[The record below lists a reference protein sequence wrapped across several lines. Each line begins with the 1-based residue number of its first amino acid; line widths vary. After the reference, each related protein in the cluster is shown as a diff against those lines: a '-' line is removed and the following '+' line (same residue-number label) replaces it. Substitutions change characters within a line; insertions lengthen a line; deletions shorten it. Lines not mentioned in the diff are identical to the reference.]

1 MTKITNE
8 HDVVVIGAG
17 AAGIAATRRL
27 VDAGVDV
34 LLLEASNRVG
44 GRALSVR
51 KDDGDAIDLGCGWL
65 HSADVNPWTAI
76 AAALGIEIDR
86 TLPPWQD
93 DKHDLGMS
101 LAERRAFHTAST
113 RFWKKFDTGTA
124 PIPDQ
129 PAADFLEPGNPWNSL
144 INATSTYINGAELDC
159 VSALDFARY
168 ADTRINW
175 RVPAGYGTLIARY
188 SAGLP
193 IVLECKAVRIDY
205 SGAAIH
211 IETGDGVLRA
221 RAVIVTVSTNVL
233 AADAIRFTP
242 DIPDAR
248 DAAAHLP
255 LGHAEKVFLTLDDA
269 AEFPKDVHFF
279 GATDR
284 AATGAYQMRPFGR
297 PMIEAYFGG
306 SLARDLQAAGKAAM
320 IAFACEEIA
329 AVLGAA
335 IIARLRPLGASS
347 WAVDPL
353 ILGSYSHAEP
363 GRANARSVLRT
374 PIQNRIFFAGEA
386 CSIDDFSTAHGAY
399 KTGVAAAEAYL
410 AQNKSTA
417 R

>member
-1 MTKITNE
+1 VTKITHE

-27 VDAGVDV
+27 VEVGVDV
-34 LLLEASNRVG
+34 LLLEACNRVG

-51 KDDGDAIDLGCGWL
+51 QDDGDAIDLGCGWL
-65 HSADVNPWTAI
+65 HSADVNPWTDI
-76 AAALGIEIDR
+76 AAALSFEIDR

-101 LAERRAFHTAST
+101 LAQRRAFRTAST
-113 RFWKKFDTGTA
+113 RFWEKFDTDTA

-129 PAADFLEPGNPWNSL
+129 PAADYLEPGNPWNSL
-144 INATSTYINGAELDC
+144 INATSTYINGAELDR
-159 VSALDFARY
+159 VSALDLVRY
-168 ADTRINW
+168 ADTDINW
-175 RVPAGYGTLIARY
+175 RVPAGYGIVIARY
-188 SAGLP
+188 SVGLP
-193 IVLECKAVRIDY
+193 IVLGCKVVRIDH
-205 SGAAIH
+205 SGAAIR

-221 RAVIVTVSTNVL
+221 RVVIVTVSTNVL
-233 AADAIRFTP
+233 AVGAIRFIP

-255 LGHAEKVFLTLDDA
+255 LGHAEKVFLTLDAA
-269 AEFPKDVHFF
+269 AEFPKDVRFF

-306 SLARDLQAAGKAAM
+306 SLARDLQTAGKAAM

-335 IIARLRPLGASS
+335 IIARLRPLGVSS
-347 WAVDPL
+347 WADDPL

-363 GRANARSVLRT
+363 GRANARSVLST

-386 CSIDDFSTAHGAY
+386 CSIHDFSTAHGAY
-399 KTGVAAAEAYL
+399 KTGVAAAEASL
-410 AQNKSTA
+410 AQNKSIA
-417 R
+417 K

>member
-1 MTKITNE
+1 MIE

-27 VDAGVDV
+27 VEAGVDV
-34 LLLEASNRVG
+34 LLLEACNRVG

-51 KDDGDAIDLGCGWL
+51 QDDGDAIDLGCGWL
-65 HSADVNPWTAI
+65 HSADVNPWTDI
-76 AAALGIEIDR
+76 AAALGFEIDR

-93 DKHDLGMS
+93 DKHGLGMS
-101 LAERRAFHTAST
+101 LAQRRAFRTAST
-113 RFWKKFDTGTA
+113 RFWEKFDTDTA
-124 PIPDQ
+124 PVPDQ
-129 PAADFLEPGNPWNSL
+129 PAADYLGPGNQWNSL

-159 VSALDFARY
+159 VSALDLARY
-168 ADTRINW
+168 ADTHVNW
-175 RVPAGYGTLIARY
+175 RVPAGYGTLIAHY

-193 IVLECKAVRIDY
+193 IVLECKVVRIDH
-205 SGAAIH
+205 SGAVIH

-221 RAVIVTVSTNVL
+221 RTVIVTVSTNVL

-242 DIPDAR
+242 DIPGTR

-255 LGHAEKVFLTLDDA
+255 LGYAEKAFFKLDDA
-269 AEFPKDVHFF
+269 AEFPKDVSFF

-320 IAFACEEIA
+320 IAFAYQEIA

-335 IIARLRPLGASS
+335 IIARLRPLGVSS

-363 GRANARSVLRT
+363 GCANARSVLST

-386 CSIDDFSTAHGAY
+386 CSIHDFSTAHGAY

-410 AQNKSTA
+410 AQNNSTA

>member
-1 MTKITNE
+1 VTKITDE

-34 LLLEASNRVG
+34 LLLEACDRVG
-44 GRALSVR
+44 GRAISVR
-51 KDDGDAIDLGCGWL
+51 KDDGGAIDLGCGWL

-101 LAERRAFHTAST
+101 LAQRRAFRTAST
-113 RFWKKFDTGTA
+113 RFWEKFDTGTA

-129 PAADFLEPGNPWNSL
+129 PAADYLEPGNPWNSL

-168 ADTRINW
+168 ADTHINW

-193 IVLECKAVRIDY
+193 IVLDH

-242 DIPDAR
+242 DIPDTR

-255 LGHAEKVFLTLDDA
+255 LGHAEKVFFTLDDA

-335 IIARLRPLGASS
+335 INARLRPLRVSS

-363 GRANARSVLRT
+363 GRANARSVLSA

-386 CSIDDFSTAHGAY
+386 CSIHDFSTAHGAY

-410 AQNKSTA
+410 AQNKATA

>member
-1 MTKITNE
+1 VIE

-27 VDAGVDV
+27 VEAGVDV
-34 LLLEASNRVG
+34 SLVEACNRVG

-51 KDDGDAIDLGCGWL
+51 QDDGAAIDLGCGWL
-65 HSADVNPWTAI
+65 HSADVNPWTDI
-76 AAALGIEIDR
+76 AAALGFEIDR

-101 LAERRAFHTAST
+101 LAQRRAYRTAST
-113 RFWKKFDTGTA
+113 RFWEKFDTDTA
-124 PIPDQ
+124 PTPDQ
-129 PAADFLEPGNPWNSL
+129 PAADYLGPGNPWNSL
-144 INATSTYINGAELDC
+144 INATSTYINGAELDR

-168 ADTRINW
+168 ADTHINW
-175 RVPAGYGTLIARY
+175 RVPAGYGTLIAR
-188 SAGLP
+188 
-193 IVLECKAVRIDY
+193 CKVVRIDH
-205 SGAAIH
+205 SGAAIR

-221 RAVIVTVSTNVL
+221 RTVIVTVSTNVL

-242 DIPDAR
+242 DIPGTR

-269 AEFPKDVHFF
+269 AEFPKDVRFF
-279 GATDR
+279 GATNR

-306 SLARDLQAAGKAAM
+306 SLARDLQAAGKAAI

-335 IIARLRPLGASS
+335 IIARLRPLGVSS
-347 WAVDPL
+347 WADDRL
-353 ILGSYSHAEP
+353 ILRSYSHAEP
-363 GRANARSVLRT
+363 GHANARSVLST
-374 PIQNRIFFAGEA
+374 PIQTRIFFAGEA
-386 CSIDDFSTAHGAY
+386 CSIHDFSTAHGAY
-399 KTGVAAAEAYL
+399 KTGVAAAEASL

-417 R
+417 RLRTH

>member
-1 MTKITNE
+1 MREITDE

-27 VDAGVDV
+27 VEAGVDV
-34 LLLEASNRVG
+34 LLLEACNRAG
-44 GRALSVR
+44 GRAFSVR
-51 KDDGDAIDLGCGWL
+51 QGEGAAIDLGCGWL

-76 AAALGIEIDR
+76 AAALGFEIDR

-93 DKHDLGMS
+93 DTHNLGMS
-101 LAERRAFHTAST
+101 PAHRRAFRKAST
-113 RFWKKFDTGTA
+113 RFWETFETGTA
-124 PIPDQ
+124 SIPDQ
-129 PAADFLEPGNPWNSL
+129 PAAGYLEPGNPWNSL
-144 INATSTYINGAELDC
+144 INATSTYINGAELAC

-168 ADTRINW
+168 ADTHINW

-193 IVLECKAVRIDY
+193 IVLGCKVIRIDH
-205 SGAAIH
+205 SGAAIR
-211 IETGDGVLRA
+211 IETGDGILRA

-233 AADAIRFTP
+233 AGGAIRFTP
-242 DIPDAR
+242 DIPDVR

-269 AEFPKDVHFF
+269 AEFPKDARFF
-279 GATDR
+279 GAADR
-284 AATGAYQMRPFGR
+284 AATGAYHMRPFGR
-297 PMIEAYFGG
+297 PMIEAYFGA
-306 SLARDLQAAGKAAM
+306 SLARDLQTAGKAAM

-335 IIARLRPLGASS
+335 IIARLRPLGASG
-347 WAVDPL
+347 WAGDPL

-363 GRANARSVLRT
+363 GRANARPVLST

-386 CSIDDFSTAHGAY
+386 CSIHDFSTAHGAY
-399 KTGVAAAEAYL
+399 KTGIAAAEASL
-410 AQNKSTA
+410 AQNKPTA
-417 R
+417 K